1 MVVSAETG
9 AEIATPSFMEASIS
23 FDWSLLVF
31 FLLMVA
37 TGTSGAFFQP
47 GEWYRGLR
55 KPGWTP
61 PNWLFGPVWTSLY
74 VMIAIAGWLVWRN
87 APAGP
92 AIWLWGAQ
100 LVVNF
105 GWSALFFGMRR
116 MDLAFYDV
124 VLMWLLI
131 AAFIVAAAPIS
142 LTAAVLFVPYL
153 IWVTIAGTLNWTV
166 WRMNPSQA

>member
-1 MVVSAETG
+1 MPG
-9 AEIATPSFMEASIS
+9 LMEASIS

-31 FLLMVA
+31 FLLMVV

-61 PNWLFGPVWTSLY
+61 PNWLFGPVWTALY

-87 APAGP
+87 APAGA
-92 AIWLWGAQ
+92 AIWLWGLQ
-100 LVVNF
+100 LAVNF
-105 GWSALFFGMRR
+105 CWSALFFGARR

-124 VLMWLLI
+124 VLLWLLI

-166 WRMNPSQA
+166 WRMNPSKA

>member
-1 MVVSAETG
+1 MQEPG
-9 AEIATPSFMEASIS
+9 AEIAAPTFMEASIS

-74 VMIAIAGWLVWRN
+74 VMIAIAGWMVWRN
-87 APAGP
+87 APAGQ
-92 AIWLWGAQ
+92 AICLWGAQ

-105 GWSALFFGMRR
+105 SWSALFFGMRR